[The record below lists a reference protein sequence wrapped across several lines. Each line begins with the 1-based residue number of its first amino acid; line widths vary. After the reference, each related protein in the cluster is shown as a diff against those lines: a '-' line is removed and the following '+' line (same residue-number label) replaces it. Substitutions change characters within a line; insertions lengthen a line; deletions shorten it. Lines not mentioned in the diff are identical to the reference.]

1 MQRKSW
7 FLPDGRLCIPVYD
20 TKEGP
25 EVMTQKLNLKRKILM
40 GVTLFSMFFGAGN
53 LIFPPYLGAQA
64 GTSAWTAFMGFAMS
78 AVGLPVLGVIAV
90 TLSGGLNALASRV
103 HPRFAFVYILVLY
116 LAIGPCL
123 AIPRT
128 ASTSFSMAGPPF
140 LTENVPVALVQF
152 VYTVIFFTAASL
164 VALHPEKLTEYLG
177 KRLTPVLLTLITVL
191 FVAALLRPAGSAAAP
206 SQAYAHAA
214 SLEGFLYGYQTMD
227 TLAALNFG
235 MIVALNVQALGI
247 CEEKAVMKETVSAGW
262 IAGGL
267 LLAVYAMLN
276 QVGKLS
282 GKAFP
287 GTANGTEVLMQMA
300 EFLFGK
306 AGAVILAA
314 IFVIACFNT
323 CVGLLSCCGKY
334 FSSCFP
340 QIGYRVWVF
349 GFAAVSA
356 VLANV
361 GLDTILLF
369 SVPALNAIYP
379 LAILL
384 IALAFLE
391 KALKRF
397 PDVYPWS
404 ALLCGLSSVLTV
416 LAKQGFAIPGL
427 TKLIQGI
434 PGYTAGFGWLLPTIL
449 GAGIGMLFSM
459 FPGKYIN
466 QTKTNRRGV

>member
-1 MQRKSW
+1 
-7 FLPDGRLCIPVYD
+7 
-20 TKEGP
+20 
-25 EVMTQKLNLKRKILM
+25 MTQKLNLRRKILM

-64 GTSAWTAFMGFAMS
+64 GTSAWAAFSGFAMS

-90 TLSGGLNALASRV
+90 TLSGGLNTLASRV

-140 LTENVPVALVQF
+140 LPENVPVPLVQL
-152 VYTVIFFTAASL
+152 VYTLVFFTAASL

-177 KRLTPVLLTLITVL
+177 KRLTPVLLVLIAVL
-191 FVAALLRPAGSAAAP
+191 FAAALQNPAGPAAEP
-206 SQAYAHAA
+206 SQTYAQAA
-214 SLEGFLYGYQTMD
+214 SLKGFLYGYQTMD

-247 CEEKAVMKETVSAGW
+247 REERAVMKETVSAGW
-262 IAGGL
+262 IAGIL

-276 QVGKLS
+276 LTGQLS
-282 GKAFP
+282 GSAFP

-306 AGAVILAA
+306 AGAVILAV

-334 FSSCFP
+334 FSGCFP
-340 QIGYRVWVF
+340 RIGYRSWVF
-349 GFAAVSA
+349 LFAGISA

-361 GLDTILLF
+361 GLDAILRF
-369 SVPALNAIYP
+369 SVPVLDAIYP

-391 KALKRF
+391 KALRRF
-397 PDVYPWS
+397 PAVYAWS
-404 ALLCGLSSVLTV
+404 ALLCGLSSVLIV
-416 LAKQGFAIPGL
+416 LENQKFAIPGL
-427 TKLIQGI
+427 TKLIHEI
-434 PGYTAGFGWLLPTIL
+434 PGYSAGFGWLLPTIL
-449 GAGIGMLFSM
+449 GAGIGIFFSV
-459 FPGKYIN
+459 FHGESYQSN
-466 QTKTNRRGV
+466 